1 MASAARNVPPSIWK
15 HVSTQTNPAD
25 CASRGLSA
33 GELKNHHLWWHGP
46 PWLLE
51 NPIPTLSQP
60 SAVEIA
66 RAQNEEIKE
75 VPVYAV
81 TPKTVSGWEFRFN
94 DYKTLLHATA
104 YILKFCS
111 ILKSTLQE
119 NTRLQG
125 TPLTAR
131 EVSEAESFLYKQAQA
146 RSFSQEITR
155 LSAATPLPVMKNSR
169 LRNVNPFLS
178 KEGLL
183 LVGGRLGRANV
194 STLQANPV
202 ILSAS
207 DWLTKLIFKH
217 YHVILSHCG
226 PTLLIAHTATILY
239 VVAARQLAKSVCRDC
254 MVCKRRAPKAMAQMM
269 GQLPAPRV
277 NPALC
282 FLHTG
287 VDYAGPILL
296 KRRKPSI
303 TKGYLAIFVC
313 LSTKAVH
320 IEVVSSLSTQA
331 LLAAIRRFTY
341 HKGLPTH
348 FYSDNGSNFVG
359 ARHELSDL
367 YAFLSLESTE
377 SAVRE
382 CVMSKRITWH
392 HIPQRAP
399 HFGGIWE
406 SVVKSTK
413 FHLRRTVGTVQL
425 YYEELSTV
433 ICQISACLNSR
444 PHLAQDCHDAEGDL
458 PLTPGHF
465 LIGRP
470 VLAYPETPVD
480 ADLTLTKRWELC
492 QALVQSFWD
501 MWSKSYLS
509 SLQKRHKWQKP
520 LPNVGVGD
528 LVMLLEETPLATQWK
543 MGKVSSVYPG
553 ADGLVHAA
561 DVEVASTIFP
571 KYYHTT
577 TR

>member
-1 MASAARNVPPSIWK
+1 MKKSKKCLYMQSLQR
-15 HVSTQTNPAD
+15 
-25 CASRGLSA
+25 
-33 GELKNHHLWWHGP
+33 
-46 PWLLE
+46 LLVVG
-51 NPIPTLSQP
+51 NSDSMTTKL
-60 SAVEIA
+60 
-66 RAQNEEIKE
+66 
-75 VPVYAV
+75 Y
-81 TPKTVSGWEFRFN
+81 FM
-94 DYKTLLHATA
+94 LLL
-104 YILKFCS
+104 ILKFCS

-183 LVGGRLGRANV
+183 LVGGRLRRANV

-254 MVCKRRAPKAMAQMM
+254 MVCKRRVPKAMAQMM

-296 KRRKPSI
+296 KRGNPRKPSI

-359 ARHELSDL
+359 ARHELS
-367 YAFLSLESTE
+367 AFLSLESTE

-444 PHLAQDCHDAEGDL
+444 PYLAQDCHDG
-458 PLTPGHF
+458 
-465 LIGRP
+465 GRSTTDP
-470 VLAYPETPVD
+470 RTFSDWQTRPSLPVD

-492 QALVQSFWD
+492 QALVQLFWD

-553 ADGLVHAA
+553 ADGLVCAA

-577 TR
+577 TRKLGPRDLTVKKTIYRRPVVKLAPLMATKQTLPVDENAFHPGGGCSSPDCTEQRQPSV